1 MKKKIIAVVLLL
13 CVTLLALT
21 ACFGEKEKEFTVQEM
36 TITLTTMFTEKDVYG
51 QTKCFQSIRTVV
63 TVLKESNS
71 SLGVTSDFTLNQYT
85 QAVLKANNL
94 KSSVT
99 KGDKYYSFSYEKDVS
114 GQTYYYF
121 ATTHKADNAF
131 WLIQFSCFS
140 SDKDKYQAK
149 FEKWADSVVFEA
161 NA

>member
-1 MKKKIIAVVLLL
+1 MKKKIIAIVLLL

-21 ACFGEKEKEFTVQEM
+21 ACFGEKEKEFTVDEM
-36 TITLTTMFTEKDVYG
+36 TITLTTQFTEKDVYG
-51 QTKCFQSIRTVV
+51 QTKCYQSIRTLV
-63 TVLKESNS
+63 TVLKESYS
-71 SLGVTSDFTLNQYT
+71 SLGVTSTFTLKQYT
-85 QAVLKANNL
+85 QAVLDANKL
-94 KSSVT
+94 DAT
-99 KGDKYYSFSYEKDVS
+99 ITQGDKYYSFSYEKDVS

-140 SDKDKYQAK
+140 SDKDKYQET